1 MTEAI
6 YLLTVAEKERQKE
19 KLSGQIQGASGLSG

>member
-19 KLSGQIQGASGLSG
+19 KLSGQIQGASSG

>member
-19 KLSGQIQGASGLSG
+19 KLNGQIPGALGQIG